1 MEEYFKYNPK
11 KYKNKNNQSK
21 LSPQKAKYTSYK
33 DNVLQFSLNAINNI
47 LIKNLN
53 STINIGMLNITSNNI
68 NKNIDQIMNK
78 NLYINSLND
87 CIDYKIKGNIY
98 KISQD
103 NFLHLYP
110 NMNDLITNS
119 ISKHKKELKILKF
132 DREILAPQ
140 TKTPTKEVPQ
150 HFYFN
155 LMKNN
160 ELNNNNNSHIKN
172 SKKISSNLEIE
183 QKTKK
188 INNNN
193 NICMYRTSTTVN
205 SKEKNKNI
213 NNNINKNTNNN
224 YSRNTYKKKIS
235 PVKKYIISKTNA
247 NSKENSMEKE
257 REKQKQNIIGNSKH
271 NSPNN
276 LKKELVYKTINNKPR
291 KLIIYTKN
299 KEKEKEKSK
308 NINSIKN
315 KNIHKYI
322 RTDFDLYNKSQSN
335 NSSPKSNNNKNINY
349 NNIEPLKTERN
360 VKYNE
365 NKKILYL
372 NNENKNRL
380 LLTPNKYI
388 KNSPKNKPNVFK
400 NKNLNIPYNPT
411 ISNNINKISPKN
423 SSPKKKNNL
432 CLQNNLKNNNIN
444 KYSNKYYTFNND
456 NDNDDDNDNENKS
469 RNTYYINKD
478 NNIYDKYKTYEVYND
493 FSKRNNVFNND
504 NNNIFKILDNTQIIT
519 PDDCGSMQSS
529 SMNSNKLHH
538 FSGSNG
544 NNTNQETDY
553 NSLKKFSDLNGDKNN
568 NYNNIGV
575 YESEENFSFNNL

>member
-1 MEEYFKYNPK
+1 MEEYFKYIPK
-11 KYKNKNNQSK
+11 NYKNKNNQSQ
-21 LSPQKAKYTSYK
+21 LSIQKTKNTSYK

-47 LIKNLN
+47 LINNLN
-53 STINIGMLNITSNNI
+53 STINIGMLNIANNNI
-68 NKNIDQIMNK
+68 NKNNNQTMNK

-110 NMNDLITNS
+110 NTSDLITNNL
-119 ISKHKKELKILKF
+119 SKHKKELKILKF

-155 LMKNN
+155 LMKSKNTNYDEMSNN
-160 ELNNNNNSHIKN
+160 IQIKN
-172 SKKISSNLEIE
+172 SKKTSSNLEIE

-188 INNNN
+188 NNNN
-193 NICMYRTSTTVN
+193 NNNCMYRISTIIN
-205 SKEKNKNI
+205 SKEKSKNI
-213 NNNINKNTNNN
+213 DKDVKKI
-224 YSRNTYKKKIS
+224 RNTYKKKIS
-235 PVKKYIISKTNA
+235 SVKKYIISKTNV
-247 NSKENSMEKE
+247 NSKENSIEKK
-257 REKQKQNIIGNSKH
+257 KQSIIRNSKH
-271 NSPNN
+271 NSPNSF
-276 LKKELVYKTINNKPR
+276 KKEITYKTINNKPR

-299 KEKEKEKSK
+299 KDKEKEKPK
-308 NINSIKN
+308 IIHSIKN
-315 KNIHKYI
+315 NNIHKYI
-322 RTDFDLYNKSQSN
+322 RTDIDLYKKSQSN

-349 NNIEPLKTERN
+349 NNIEPPQTDRN
-360 VKYNE
+360 IKY
-365 NKKILYL
+365 
-372 NNENKNRL
+372 NENKNRL
-380 LLTPNKYI
+380 LLTPNKFI
-388 KNSPKNKPNVFK
+388 KNSPKNKVNIFK

-411 ISNNINKISPKN
+411 ISNNINRIAPKN
-423 SSPKKKNNL
+423 SSPKEKNNL
-432 CLQNNLKNNNIN
+432 YLQNKIENNDYIN
-444 KYSNKYYTFNND
+444 KYSKNYYTIN
-456 NDNDDDNDNENKS
+456 NDNENDNEIKS
-469 RNTYYINKD
+469 RNAYIKNKD
-478 NNIYDKYKTYEVYND
+478 NNIYNKYKTYVEYND

-519 PDDCGSMQSS
+519 SDDCGSIQSS

-553 NSLKKFSDLNGDKNN
+553 NSIKQFNDLNGDKNN
-568 NYNNIGV
+568 NYNNIGI

>member
-11 KYKNKNNQSK
+11 KYKNKNNQSQ
-21 LSPQKAKYTSYK
+21 LTSQNTKYTSYK

-47 LIKNLN
+47 LINNLN
-53 STINIGMLNITSNNI
+53 STINIGMLNITNNNLYK
-68 NKNIDQIMNK
+68 NKNQIMNK

-110 NMNDLITNS
+110 NMSDLITNNL
-119 ISKHKKELKILKF
+119 SKHKKELKILKF

-155 LMKNN
+155 LMENKNTN
-160 ELNNNNNSHIKN
+160 FDQMSNNSHSKI
-172 SKKISSNLEIE
+172 SKKPDSNFEIE

-193 NICMYRTSTTVN
+193 NYVCRVRTTIN

-213 NNNINKNTNNN
+213 NKNNN
-224 YSRNTYKKKIS
+224 YNRNTYKKKIS

-247 NSKENSMEKE
+247 NSKENSI
-257 REKQKQNIIGNSKH
+257 EKQKQNIIGNSKH
-271 NSPNN
+271 NSPNS

-299 KEKEKEKSK
+299 KEKEKPK
-308 NINSIKN
+308 IVNSIKN
-315 KNIHKYI
+315 NNVHKYI
-322 RTDFDLYNKSQSN
+322 RTDFDLYNKS
-335 NSSPKSNNNKNINY
+335 KSNNASPKNNNDKNINFS
-349 NNIEPLKTERN
+349 NIEPLKTERN
-360 VKYNE
+360 IKYNE
-365 NKKILYL
+365 NKKNLYL
-372 NNENKNRL
+372 NNANKNRL
-380 LLTPNKYI
+380 LLTPNKLT
-388 KNSPKNKPNVFK
+388 KNSPKNKSNILQ

-411 ISNNINKISPKN
+411 ISNNINRI
-423 SSPKKKNNL
+423 SPKKKNNL
-432 CLQNNLKNNNIN
+432 CLQN
-444 KYSNKYYTFNND
+444 KYTNKYYTINTEI
-456 NDNDDDNDNENKS
+456 DNEKKS
-469 RNTYYINKD
+469 RNIFYKNKD
-478 NNIYDKYKTYEVYND
+478 NNICNEYKTYEVYND

-519 PDDCGSMQSS
+519 SDDCGSIQSS
-529 SMNSNKLHH
+529 SVNSNKMHH

-553 NSLKKFSDLNGDKNN
+553 NSLKKFNDLN
-568 NYNNIGV
+568 NYKNIGV

>member
-1 MEEYFKYNPK
+1 MDQYFKYIPK
-11 KYKNKNNQSK
+11 KYKNKNNQSQ
-21 LSPQKAKYTSYK
+21 LTNQKTKYTSYK

-47 LIKNLN
+47 LINNLN
-53 STINIGMLNITSNNI
+53 STINIGMLSITNN
-68 NKNIDQIMNK
+68 NFHKNHNQIMNK

-110 NMNDLITNS
+110 NMSDLITNNL
-119 ISKHKKELKILKF
+119 SKHKKELKILKF
-132 DREILAPQ
+132 DREILTPQ

-155 LMKNN
+155 LMKNKN
-160 ELNNNNNSHIKN
+160 TNYDQMTNNIQIKN
-172 SKKISSNLEIE
+172 SKKISNNLEIE

-188 INNNN
+188 INKNNN
-193 NICMYRTSTTVN
+193 NCMYRISTTIN

-213 NNNINKNTNNN
+213 VKNI
-224 YSRNTYKKKIS
+224 RNTYKKKIS
-235 PVKKYIISKTNA
+235 PVKQYIISKTNT
-247 NSKENSMEKE
+247 NSKENSIEK
-257 REKQKQNIIGNSKH
+257 KKQNIIRNSNH
-271 NSPNN
+271 NSPNSPKN
-276 LKKELVYKTINNKPR
+276 ELIYKTINNKPR

-299 KEKEKEKSK
+299 GKGKEKSK
-308 NINSIKN
+308 IINSIKN
-315 KNIHKYI
+315 NNIHKYI
-322 RTDFDLYNKSQSN
+322 RTDLDLFSKSQSN
-335 NSSPKSNNNKNINY
+335 NSSPKSNNNKNINF
-349 NNIEPLKTERN
+349 NNIEPPKTERN
-360 VKYNE
+360 INYNE
-365 NKKILYL
+365 NKS
-372 NNENKNRL
+372 RL

-388 KNSPKNKPNVFK
+388 KNSPKNKENVLK

-411 ISNNINKISPKN
+411 ISNNINRISPKN
-423 SSPKKKNNL
+423 SSTKKKNNL
-432 CLQNNLKNNNIN
+432 CLQSKLENNNYIN
-444 KYSNKYYTFNND
+444 KYAKNYYTINND
-456 NDNDDDNDNENKS
+456 NINDNEIKS
-469 RNTYYINKD
+469 RNIYIKNKD
-478 NNIYDKYKTYEVYND
+478 NNIYDKYKTYVEYND

-553 NSLKKFSDLNGDKNN
+553 NSLKKFNDLNGDKNN
-568 NYNNIGV
+568 NYNNIGI

>member
-11 KYKNKNNQSK
+11 KFKNRNNQSQLTTHK
-21 LSPQKAKYTSYK
+21 IKYTSYK

-47 LIKNLN
+47 LINNLN
-53 STINIGMLNITSNNI
+53 STINIGMLNITNNNLQK
-68 NKNIDQIMNK
+68 NKNQIMNK

-103 NFLHLYP
+103 NFFDLYP
-110 NMNDLITNS
+110 NMSDLITNNL
-119 ISKHKKELKILKF
+119 SKNKKELKILKF
-132 DREILAPQ
+132 DREMLVPQ
-140 TKTPTKEVPQ
+140 TKTPTKEVSK

-155 LMKNN
+155 LMNYNKNN
-160 ELNNNNNSHIKN
+160 YEEMNNNNLIRNSQKTN
-172 SKKISSNLEIE
+172 SNLEIE

-193 NICMYRTSTTVN
+193 NNCPYKTRTTIN

-213 NNNINKNTNNN
+213 TKNINYN
-224 YSRNTYKKKIS
+224 RNTYKKKIS
-235 PVKKYIISKTNA
+235 PVKKYIISKTNV
-247 NSKENSMEKE
+247 NSKESSID
-257 REKQKQNIIGNSKH
+257 KQKQNIIKNSKN
-271 NSPNN
+271 NSPNS
-276 LKKELVYKTINNKPR
+276 LKKHLVYKPIDNKPR

-299 KEKEKEKSK
+299 KNKDKDKDNEKPK
-308 NINSIKN
+308 ILNSIKN
-315 KNIHKYI
+315 NNIHKYI
-322 RTDFDLYNKSQSN
+322 RTNADLYNKSQSN
-335 NSSPKSNNNKNINY
+335 NSSPKSNNNNKNINLNNIEPPKTERNINY
-349 NNIEPLKTERN
+349 N
-360 VKYNE
+360 E
-365 NKKILYL
+365 NNKICL
-372 NNENKNRL
+372 NKANKNRL
-380 LLTPNKYI
+380 LLTPNKFI
-388 KNSPKNKPNVFK
+388 NNNPKNKSNAFK

-411 ISNNINKISPKN
+411 ISNNINRISPKN
-423 SSPKKKNNL
+423 SSPKNKNNI
-432 CLQNNLKNNNIN
+432 CLQNKLESNYNIDKYANNN
-444 KYSNKYYTFNND
+444 YYTINND
-456 NDNDDDNDNENKS
+456 IDYDTENKNKS
-469 RNTYYINKD
+469 RNVLFKNID

-519 PDDCGSMQSS
+519 TDDCGSIQSS

-553 NSLKKFSDLNGDKNN
+553 NSLKKFNDLNYDKNN
-568 NYNNIGV
+568 NYKNIGF

>member
-11 KYKNKNNQSK
+11 NYKNKNNQSQ
-21 LSPQKAKYTSYK
+21 LSTQKTKYTSYK

-47 LIKNLN
+47 LINNLN
-53 STINIGMLNITSNNI
+53 STINIGMLNIADNNI
-68 NKNIDQIMNK
+68 HKNNNQTMNK

-110 NMNDLITNS
+110 NTSDLITNNL
-119 ISKHKKELKILKF
+119 SKHKKELKILKF
-132 DREILAPQ
+132 DREILSPQ
-140 TKTPTKEVPQ
+140 TKTPTKQVPQ

-155 LMKNN
+155 LMKNKN
-160 ELNNNNNSHIKN
+160 TNYDETSNNNNIQFKN
-172 SKKISSNLEIE
+172 SKKTSSNLELE

-193 NICMYRTSTTVN
+193 NNNNCIYKISTTTTTIN
-205 SKEKNKNI
+205 SKEKSNNIDKNVKNI
-213 NNNINKNTNNN
+213 
-224 YSRNTYKKKIS
+224 RNTYKKKIS
-235 PVKKYIISKTNA
+235 PVKKYIISKTNV
-247 NSKENSMEKE
+247 NSKENS
-257 REKQKQNIIGNSKH
+257 REKQKPNITRNSKH
-271 NSPNN
+271 NSPNS
-276 LKKELVYKTINNKPR
+276 LKKEITYKTINNKPR

-299 KEKEKEKSK
+299 KDKEKEKPK
-308 NINSIKN
+308 IIHSIKN
-315 KNIHKYI
+315 NNIHKYI
-322 RTDFDLYNKSQSN
+322 RTDVDLYKKSQSN
-335 NSSPKSNNNKNINY
+335 NSSPKSNNNKNININF
-349 NNIEPLKTERN
+349 NNLEPPKTDRN
-360 VKYNE
+360 IKY
-365 NKKILYL
+365 
-372 NNENKNRL
+372 NENKNRL

-388 KNSPKNKPNVFK
+388 KNSPKNKENAFK

-411 ISNNINKISPKN
+411 ISNNINRISPKN
-423 SSPKKKNNL
+423 SSPKEKNNL
-432 CLQNNLKNNNIN
+432 CLQNKNKLETIETNNYIN
-444 KYSNKYYTFNND
+444 KYAKNYYTIN
-456 NDNDDDNDNENKS
+456 NDNENDNYNDNVIRS
-469 RNTYYINKD
+469 RNTYIKNKD
-478 NNIYDKYKTYEVYND
+478 KNIYNQYKTYVEYND

-519 PDDCGSMQSS
+519 PDDCGSIQSS

-553 NSLKKFSDLNGDKNN
+553 NSLKKFNDLNGDKNN
-568 NYNNIGV
+568 NYNYNNIGI

>member
-11 KYKNKNNQSK
+11 KHKNKNNQSQ
-21 LSPQKAKYTSYK
+21 LSNQKIKYTSYK
-33 DNVLQFSLNAINNI
+33 DNILQFSLNAINNI
-47 LIKNLN
+47 LINNLN

-68 NKNIDQIMNK
+68 NKNNDQIMNK

-98 KISQD
+98 KVSQD

-110 NMNDLITNS
+110 NMNDLITNN
-119 ISKHKKELKILKF
+119 IPKHKKELKILKF

-140 TKTPTKEVPQ
+140 TKTPTKEVSQ

-160 ELNNNNNSHIKN
+160 NINYDVMSNNIQIKN
-172 SKKISSNLEIE
+172 SKKTSSNLDIE

-193 NICMYRTSTTVN
+193 NNCMYRISTTVN

-213 NNNINKNTNNN
+213 VKNI
-224 YSRNTYKKKIS
+224 RNTYKKKIS
-235 PVKKYIISKTNA
+235 PVKKYIISKTNV
-247 NSKENSMEKE
+247 NSKENSVE
-257 REKQKQNIIGNSKH
+257 RQKQNIIKNSKN
-271 NSPNN
+271 NSPNS
-276 LKKELVYKTINNKPR
+276 LKKELNYKTINNKPR

-299 KEKEKEKSK
+299 KEKEKSK
-308 NINSIKN
+308 IIHSIKN
-315 KNIHKYI
+315 NNIHKYI
-322 RTDFDLYNKSQSN
+322 RTDLDLYNKSQSN
-335 NSSPKSNNNKNINY
+335 NSSPKNNNNKNINL
-349 NNIEPLKTERN
+349 NNIEPPKTERN
-360 VKYNE
+360 INYNE
-365 NKKILYL
+365 NNK
-372 NNENKNRL
+372 NKNRL

-388 KNSPKNKPNVFK
+388 KNSPKNKENVLK

-411 ISNNINKISPKN
+411 ISNNINRISPKN
-423 SSPKKKNNL
+423 SSTKKKNNL
-432 CLQNNLKNNNIN
+432 SLQSKLENNNYIN
-444 KYSNKYYTFNND
+444 KYAKNYYTINND
-456 NDNDDDNDNENKS
+456 NINDNEIKS
-469 RNTYYINKD
+469 RNIYIKNKD
-478 NNIYDKYKTYEVYND
+478 NNIYDKYKTYVEYND

-553 NSLKKFSDLNGDKNN
+553 NSLKKFNDLNGDKNN
-568 NYNNIGV
+568 NYNNIGI

>member
-11 KYKNKNNQSK
+11 KHKNKNNQSQ
-21 LSPQKAKYTSYK
+21 LSNQKTKYTSYK
-33 DNVLQFSLNAINNI
+33 DNVFQFSLNAINNI
-47 LIKNLN
+47 LINNLN

-68 NKNIDQIMNK
+68 NKNNDQIMNK

-98 KISQD
+98 KVSQD

-110 NMNDLITNS
+110 NMNDLITNN
-119 ISKHKKELKILKF
+119 IPKHKKELKILKF

-160 ELNNNNNSHIKN
+160 NTNYYEMNNNIQIKN
-172 SKKISSNLEIE
+172 SKKTSSNLDIE

-193 NICMYRTSTTVN
+193 NNCMYRISTTVN

-213 NNNINKNTNNN
+213 VKNI
-224 YSRNTYKKKIS
+224 RNTYKKKIS
-235 PVKKYIISKTNA
+235 PVKKYIISKTNV
-247 NSKENSMEKE
+247 NSKENSVE
-257 REKQKQNIIGNSKH
+257 RQKQNIIKNSKN
-271 NSPNN
+271 NSPNS
-276 LKKELVYKTINNKPR
+276 LKKELNYKTINNKPR

-299 KEKEKEKSK
+299 KEKEKSK
-308 NINSIKN
+308 IIHSIKN
-315 KNIHKYI
+315 NNIHKYI
-322 RTDFDLYNKSQSN
+322 RTDLDLYNKSQSN
-335 NSSPKSNNNKNINY
+335 NSSPKNNNNKNINL
-349 NNIEPLKTERN
+349 NNIEPPKTERN
-360 VKYNE
+360 INYNE
-365 NKKILYL
+365 NNK
-372 NNENKNRL
+372 NKNRL

-388 KNSPKNKPNVFK
+388 KNSPKNKENVLK

-411 ISNNINKISPKN
+411 ISNNINRISPKN
-423 SSPKKKNNL
+423 SSTKKKNNL
-432 CLQNNLKNNNIN
+432 CLQSKLENNNYIN
-444 KYSNKYYTFNND
+444 KYAKNYYTINND
-456 NDNDDDNDNENKS
+456 NINDNEIKS
-469 RNTYYINKD
+469 RNTYIKNKD
-478 NNIYDKYKTYEVYND
+478 NNIYDKYKTYVEYND

-553 NSLKKFSDLNGDKNN
+553 NSLKKFNDLNGDKNN
-568 NYNNIGV
+568 NYNNIGI

>member
-1 MEEYFKYNPK
+1 MEEYFKYIPK
-11 KYKNKNNQSK
+11 NYKNKNNQSQ
-21 LSPQKAKYTSYK
+21 LSIQKTKYTSYK
-33 DNVLQFSLNAINNI
+33 DNVLQFSLNAINSI
-47 LIKNLN
+47 LINNLN
-53 STINIGMLNITSNNI
+53 STINIGMLNIANNNM
-68 NKNIDQIMNK
+68 NKNNNQTMNK

-110 NMNDLITNS
+110 NTSDLITNNL
-119 ISKHKKELKILKF
+119 SKHKKELKILKF

-155 LMKNN
+155 LMKSKNTNYDEMSNN
-160 ELNNNNNSHIKN
+160 IQIKN
-172 SKKISSNLEIE
+172 SKKTSSNLEIE

-193 NICMYRTSTTVN
+193 NNCMYRISTIIN
-205 SKEKNKNI
+205 SKEKSKNI
-213 NNNINKNTNNN
+213 DKDVKKI
-224 YSRNTYKKKIS
+224 RNTYKKKIS
-235 PVKKYIISKTNA
+235 PVKKYIISKTNV
-247 NSKENSMEKE
+247 NSKENS
-257 REKQKQNIIGNSKH
+257 REKQNQNIIRNSKN
-271 NSPNN
+271 NSPNSF
-276 LKKELVYKTINNKPR
+276 KKEITYKTIKNKPR

-299 KEKEKEKSK
+299 KDKEKEKPK
-308 NINSIKN
+308 IIHSIKN
-315 KNIHKYI
+315 NNIHKYI
-322 RTDFDLYNKSQSN
+322 RTDIDLYKKSQSN

-349 NNIEPLKTERN
+349 NNIEPPKTDRN
-360 VKYNE
+360 IKY
-365 NKKILYL
+365 
-372 NNENKNRL
+372 NENKNRL
-380 LLTPNKYI
+380 LLTPNKFI
-388 KNSPKNKPNVFK
+388 KNSPKNKANIFK

-411 ISNNINKISPKN
+411 ISNNINRISPKN
-423 SSPKKKNNL
+423 SSPKEKNNL
-432 CLQNNLKNNNIN
+432 CLQNKLENNNYIN
-444 KYSNKYYTFNND
+444 KYAKNYYTIN
-456 NDNDDDNDNENKS
+456 NDNENDNEIKS
-469 RNTYYINKD
+469 RNTYIKNKD
-478 NNIYDKYKTYEVYND
+478 NNIYTKYKTFVEYDD

-519 PDDCGSMQSS
+519 SDDCGSIQSS

-553 NSLKKFSDLNGDKNN
+553 NSIKKFNDLNGDKNN
-568 NYNNIGV
+568 NYNNIGI

>member
-11 KYKNKNNQSK
+11 KHKNKNNQSQ
-21 LSPQKAKYTSYK
+21 LSNQKTRYTSYK

-47 LIKNLN
+47 LINNLN

-68 NKNIDQIMNK
+68 NKNNDQIMNK

-98 KISQD
+98 KVSQD

-110 NMNDLITNS
+110 NMNDLITNN
-119 ISKHKKELKILKF
+119 IPKHKKELKILKF

-140 TKTPTKEVPQ
+140 TKTPTKEVSQ

-160 ELNNNNNSHIKN
+160 NINYDVMSNNIQIKN
-172 SKKISSNLEIE
+172 SKKTSSNLDIE

-193 NICMYRTSTTVN
+193 NNCMYRISTTVN

-213 NNNINKNTNNN
+213 VKNI
-224 YSRNTYKKKIS
+224 RNTYKKKIS
-235 PVKKYIISKTNA
+235 PVKKYIISKTNV
-247 NSKENSMEKE
+247 NSKENSVE
-257 REKQKQNIIGNSKH
+257 RQKQNIIKNSKN
-271 NSPNN
+271 NSPNS
-276 LKKELVYKTINNKPR
+276 LKKELNYKIINNKPR

-299 KEKEKEKSK
+299 KEKEKSK
-308 NINSIKN
+308 IIHSIKN
-315 KNIHKYI
+315 NNIHKYI
-322 RTDFDLYNKSQSN
+322 RTDLDLYNKSQSN
-335 NSSPKSNNNKNINY
+335 NSSPKNNNNKNINL
-349 NNIEPLKTERN
+349 NNIEPPKTERN
-360 VKYNE
+360 INYNE
-365 NKKILYL
+365 NNK
-372 NNENKNRL
+372 NKNRL

-388 KNSPKNKPNVFK
+388 KNSPKNKENAFK

-411 ISNNINKISPKN
+411 ISNNINRISPKN
-423 SSPKKKNNL
+423 SSTKKKNNL
-432 CLQNNLKNNNIN
+432 CLQSKLENNNYIN
-444 KYSNKYYTFNND
+444 KYAKNYYTINND
-456 NDNDDDNDNENKS
+456 NINDNEIKS
-469 RNTYYINKD
+469 RNIYIKNKD
-478 NNIYDKYKTYEVYND
+478 NNIYDKYKTYVEYND

-553 NSLKKFSDLNGDKNN
+553 NSLKKFNDLNGDKNN
-568 NYNNIGV
+568 NYNNIGI

>member
-11 KYKNKNNQSK
+11 KNKNKYNQSQ
-21 LSPQKAKYTSYK
+21 LSNQKTKYTSYK

-47 LIKNLN
+47 LINNLN

-68 NKNIDQIMNK
+68 NKNNDQIMNK

-98 KISQD
+98 KVSQD

-110 NMNDLITNS
+110 NMNDLITNN
-119 ISKHKKELKILKF
+119 IPKHKKELKILKF

-160 ELNNNNNSHIKN
+160 NTNYYEMNNNIQIKN
-172 SKKISSNLEIE
+172 SKKTSSNLDIE

-188 INNNN
+188 INNYNN
-193 NICMYRTSTTVN
+193 NNNCIYRISTTVN

-213 NNNINKNTNNN
+213 AKNI
-224 YSRNTYKKKIS
+224 RNTYKKKIS
-235 PVKKYIISKTNA
+235 PVKKYIISKTNV
-247 NSKENSMEKE
+247 NSKENSVE
-257 REKQKQNIIGNSKH
+257 RQKQNIIKNSKN
-271 NSPNN
+271 NSPNS
-276 LKKELVYKTINNKPR
+276 LKKELNYKTINNKPR

-299 KEKEKEKSK
+299 KEKEKSK
-308 NINSIKN
+308 IIHSIKN
-315 KNIHKYI
+315 NNIHKYI
-322 RTDFDLYNKSQSN
+322 RTDLDLYNKSQSN
-335 NSSPKSNNNKNINY
+335 NSSPKNNNNKNINL
-349 NNIEPLKTERN
+349 NNIEPPKTERN
-360 VKYNE
+360 INYNE
-365 NKKILYL
+365 NNK
-372 NNENKNRL
+372 NKNRL

-388 KNSPKNKPNVFK
+388 KNSPKNKENAFK

-411 ISNNINKISPKN
+411 ISNNINRISPKN
-423 SSPKKKNNL
+423 SSTKKKNNL
-432 CLQNNLKNNNIN
+432 CLQSKLENNNYIN
-444 KYSNKYYTFNND
+444 KYAKNYYTINND
-456 NDNDDDNDNENKS
+456 NINDNEIKS
-469 RNTYYINKD
+469 RNIYIKNKD
-478 NNIYDKYKTYEVYND
+478 NNIYDKYKTYVEYND

-553 NSLKKFSDLNGDKNN
+553 NSLKKFNDLNGDKNN
-568 NYNNIGV
+568 NYNNIGI

>member
-11 KYKNKNNQSK
+11 KYKNKNNQSQ
-21 LSPQKAKYTSYK
+21 LTSQNTKYTSYK

-47 LIKNLN
+47 LINNLN
-53 STINIGMLNITSNNI
+53 STINIGMLNITNNNLHK
-68 NKNIDQIMNK
+68 NKNQIMNK

-110 NMNDLITNS
+110 NMSDLITNNL
-119 ISKHKKELKILKF
+119 SKHKKELKILKF

-155 LMKNN
+155 LMENKNTN
-160 ELNNNNNSHIKN
+160 FDQMSNNSHSKI
-172 SKKISSNLEIE
+172 SKKPDSNFEIE

-193 NICMYRTSTTVN
+193 NCVCRVRTTIN

-213 NNNINKNTNNN
+213 NKNNN
-224 YSRNTYKKKIS
+224 YNRNTYKKKIS

-247 NSKENSMEKE
+247 NSKENSI
-257 REKQKQNIIGNSKH
+257 EKQKQNIIGNSKH
-271 NSPNN
+271 NSPNS

-299 KEKEKEKSK
+299 KEKEKPK
-308 NINSIKN
+308 IVNSIKN
-315 KNIHKYI
+315 NNVHRYI
-322 RTDFDLYNKSQSN
+322 RTDFDLYNKSKSN
-335 NSSPKSNNNKNINY
+335 NASPKNNNNKNINFS
-349 NNIEPLKTERN
+349 NIEPLKTERN
-360 VKYNE
+360 IKYNE
-365 NKKILYL
+365 NKKNLYL
-372 NNENKNRL
+372 NNANKNRL
-380 LLTPNKYI
+380 LLTPNKFS
-388 KNSPKNKPNVFK
+388 KNSPKNKSNILQ

-411 ISNNINKISPKN
+411 ISNNINRI
-423 SSPKKKNNL
+423 SPKKKNNL
-432 CLQNNLKNNNIN
+432 CLQN
-444 KYSNKYYTFNND
+444 KYTNKYYTINTEI
-456 NDNDDDNDNENKS
+456 DNEKKS
-469 RNTYYINKD
+469 RNIFYKNKD
-478 NNIYDKYKTYEVYND
+478 NNICNEYKTYEVYND

-519 PDDCGSMQSS
+519 SDDCGSIQSS
-529 SMNSNKLHH
+529 SVNSNKMHH

-553 NSLKKFSDLNGDKNN
+553 NSLKKFNDLN
-568 NYNNIGV
+568 NYKNIGV

>member
-11 KYKNKNNQSK
+11 KFKNKNNQSQ
-21 LSPQKAKYTSYK
+21 LTSQNTKYTSYK

-47 LIKNLN
+47 LINNLN
-53 STINIGMLNITSNNI
+53 STINIGMLNITNNNLYK
-68 NKNIDQIMNK
+68 NKNQIMNK

-110 NMNDLITNS
+110 NMSDLITNNL
-119 ISKHKKELKILKF
+119 SKHKKELKILKF

-155 LMKNN
+155 LMENKNTN
-160 ELNNNNNSHIKN
+160 FDQMSNNSHSKI
-172 SKKISSNLEIE
+172 SKKPDSNFEIE

-193 NICMYRTSTTVN
+193 NYVCRVRTTIN

-213 NNNINKNTNNN
+213 NKNNN
-224 YSRNTYKKKIS
+224 YNRNTYKKKIS

-247 NSKENSMEKE
+247 NSKENSI
-257 REKQKQNIIGNSKH
+257 EKQKQNIIGNSKH
-271 NSPNN
+271 NSPNS

-299 KEKEKEKSK
+299 KEKEKPK
-308 NINSIKN
+308 IVNSIKN
-315 KNIHKYI
+315 NNVHKYI
-322 RTDFDLYNKSQSN
+322 RTDFDLYNKS
-335 NSSPKSNNNKNINY
+335 KSNNASPKNNNDKNINFS
-349 NNIEPLKTERN
+349 NIEPLKTERN
-360 VKYNE
+360 IKYNE
-365 NKKILYL
+365 NKKNLYL
-372 NNENKNRL
+372 NNANKNRL
-380 LLTPNKYI
+380 LLTPNKLT
-388 KNSPKNKPNVFK
+388 KNSPKNKSNILQ

-411 ISNNINKISPKN
+411 ISNNINRI
-423 SSPKKKNNL
+423 SPKKKNNL
-432 CLQNNLKNNNIN
+432 CLQN
-444 KYSNKYYTFNND
+444 KYTNKYYTINTEI
-456 NDNDDDNDNENKS
+456 DNEKKS
-469 RNTYYINKD
+469 RNIFYKNKD
-478 NNIYDKYKTYEVYND
+478 NNICNEYKTYEVYND

-519 PDDCGSMQSS
+519 SDDCGSIQSS
-529 SMNSNKLHH
+529 SVNSNKMHH

-553 NSLKKFSDLNGDKNN
+553 NSLKKFNDLN
-568 NYNNIGV
+568 NYKNIGV

>member
-11 KYKNKNNQSK
+11 KHKNKNNQSQ
-21 LSPQKAKYTSYK
+21 LSNQKTKYTSYK

-47 LIKNLN
+47 LINNLN

-68 NKNIDQIMNK
+68 NKNNDQIMNK

-98 KISQD
+98 KVSQD

-110 NMNDLITNS
+110 NMNDLITNN
-119 ISKHKKELKILKF
+119 IPKHKKELKILKF

-160 ELNNNNNSHIKN
+160 NTNYYEMNNNIQIKN
-172 SKKISSNLEIE
+172 SKKTSSNLDIE

-188 INNNN
+188 INNYNN
-193 NICMYRTSTTVN
+193 NNCMYRISPTVN

-213 NNNINKNTNNN
+213 VKNI
-224 YSRNTYKKKIS
+224 RNTYKKKIS
-235 PVKKYIISKTNA
+235 PVKKYIISKTNV
-247 NSKENSMEKE
+247 NSKENSVE
-257 REKQKQNIIGNSKH
+257 RQKQNIIKNSKN
-271 NSPNN
+271 NSPNS
-276 LKKELVYKTINNKPR
+276 LKKELNYKIINNKPR

-299 KEKEKEKSK
+299 KEKEKSK
-308 NINSIKN
+308 IIHSIKN
-315 KNIHKYI
+315 NNIHKYI
-322 RTDFDLYNKSQSN
+322 RTDLDLYNKSQSN
-335 NSSPKSNNNKNINY
+335 NSSPKNNYNKNINL
-349 NNIEPLKTERN
+349 NNIEPPKTERN
-360 VKYNE
+360 INYNE
-365 NKKILYL
+365 NK
-372 NNENKNRL
+372 NKNRL

-388 KNSPKNKPNVFK
+388 KNSPKNKENVLK

-411 ISNNINKISPKN
+411 ISNNINRISPKN
-423 SSPKKKNNL
+423 SSTKKKNNL
-432 CLQNNLKNNNIN
+432 SLQSKLENNNYIN
-444 KYSNKYYTFNND
+444 KYAKNYYTINND
-456 NDNDDDNDNENKS
+456 NINDNEIKS
-469 RNTYYINKD
+469 RNIYIKNKD
-478 NNIYDKYKTYEVYND
+478 NNIYDKYKTYVEYND

-553 NSLKKFSDLNGDKNN
+553 NSLKKFNDLNGDKNN
-568 NYNNIGV
+568 NYNNIGI

>member
-1 MEEYFKYNPK
+1 MEDYFKYNSK
-11 KYKNKNNQSK
+11 NYKNKNNQSQ
-21 LSPQKAKYTSYK
+21 LSIQKTKYTSYK
-33 DNVLQFSLNAINNI
+33 DNVLQFSLNAINSI
-47 LIKNLN
+47 LINNLN
-53 STINIGMLNITSNNI
+53 STINIGMLNIANNNI
-68 NKNIDQIMNK
+68 HKNNNQTLNK

-110 NMNDLITNS
+110 NMNDLIANN
-119 ISKHKKELKILKF
+119 IPKHKKELKILKF

-140 TKTPTKEVPQ
+140 TKTPTKEVSQ

-160 ELNNNNNSHIKN
+160 NINYDVMSNNIQIKN
-172 SKKISSNLEIE
+172 SKKTSSNLDIE

-193 NICMYRTSTTVN
+193 NNCMYRISTTVN

-213 NNNINKNTNNN
+213 VKNI
-224 YSRNTYKKKIS
+224 RNTYKKKIS
-235 PVKKYIISKTNA
+235 PVKKYIISKTNV
-247 NSKENSMEKE
+247 NSKENSVE
-257 REKQKQNIIGNSKH
+257 RQKQNIIKNSKN
-271 NSPNN
+271 NSPNS
-276 LKKELVYKTINNKPR
+276 LKKELNYKTINNKPR

-299 KEKEKEKSK
+299 KEKEKSK
-308 NINSIKN
+308 IIHSIKN
-315 KNIHKYI
+315 NNIHKYI
-322 RTDFDLYNKSQSN
+322 RTDLDLYNKSQSN
-335 NSSPKSNNNKNINY
+335 NSSPKNNNNKNINL
-349 NNIEPLKTERN
+349 NNIEPPKTERN
-360 VKYNE
+360 INYNE
-365 NKKILYL
+365 NNK
-372 NNENKNRL
+372 NKNRL

-388 KNSPKNKPNVFK
+388 KNSPKNKENAFK

-411 ISNNINKISPKN
+411 ISNNINRISPKN
-423 SSPKKKNNL
+423 SSTKKKNNL
-432 CLQNNLKNNNIN
+432 CLQSKLENNNYIN
-444 KYSNKYYTFNND
+444 KYAKNYYTINND
-456 NDNDDDNDNENKS
+456 NINDNEIKS
-469 RNTYYINKD
+469 RNIYIKNKD
-478 NNIYDKYKTYEVYND
+478 NNIYDKYKTYVEYND

-519 PDDCGSMQSS
+519 SDDCGSMQSS

-553 NSLKKFSDLNGDKNN
+553 NSLKKFNDLNGDKNN
-568 NYNNIGV
+568 NYNNIGI

>member
-11 KYKNKNNQSK
+11 KHKNKNNQSQ
-21 LSPQKAKYTSYK
+21 LSNQKTKYTSYK

-47 LIKNLN
+47 LINNLN

-68 NKNIDQIMNK
+68 NKNNDQIMNK

-98 KISQD
+98 KVSQD

-110 NMNDLITNS
+110 NMNDLITNN
-119 ISKHKKELKILKF
+119 IPKHKKELKILKF

-140 TKTPTKEVPQ
+140 TKTPTKEVSQ

-160 ELNNNNNSHIKN
+160 NINYDVMSNNIQIKN
-172 SKKISSNLEIE
+172 SKKTSSNLDIE

-193 NICMYRTSTTVN
+193 NNCMYRISTTVN

-213 NNNINKNTNNN
+213 VKNI
-224 YSRNTYKKKIS
+224 RNTYKKKIS
-235 PVKKYIISKTNA
+235 PVKKYIISKTNV
-247 NSKENSMEKE
+247 NSKENSVE
-257 REKQKQNIIGNSKH
+257 RQKQNIIKNSKN
-271 NSPNN
+271 NSPNS
-276 LKKELVYKTINNKPR
+276 LKKELNYKTINNKPR

-299 KEKEKEKSK
+299 KEKEKSK
-308 NINSIKN
+308 IIHSIKN
-315 KNIHKYI
+315 NNIHKYI
-322 RTDFDLYNKSQSN
+322 RTDLDLYNKSQSN
-335 NSSPKSNNNKNINY
+335 NSSPKNNNNKNINL
-349 NNIEPLKTERN
+349 NNIEPPKTERN
-360 VKYNE
+360 INYNE
-365 NKKILYL
+365 NK
-372 NNENKNRL
+372 NKNRL

-388 KNSPKNKPNVFK
+388 KNSPKNKENVLK

-411 ISNNINKISPKN
+411 ISNNINRISPKN
-423 SSPKKKNNL
+423 SSTKKKNNL
-432 CLQNNLKNNNIN
+432 CLQSKLENNNYIN
-444 KYSNKYYTFNND
+444 KYAKNYYTINND
-456 NDNDDDNDNENKS
+456 NINDNEIKS
-469 RNTYYINKD
+469 RNIYIKNKD
-478 NNIYDKYKTYEVYND
+478 NNIYDKYKTYVEYND

-553 NSLKKFSDLNGDKNN
+553 NSLKKFNDLNGDKNN
-568 NYNNIGV
+568 NYNNIGI